1 MARAFPAAGYREVVR
16 FLLSRRWVLFALAV
30 AFLAWA
36 ATLLGQW
43 QFHRLQER
51 KHDNRVIARNLAAA
65 PVPIEEVLSRQ
76 QAPRPD
82 DEWRRVTAHGTW
94 DDQHTI
100 VLKYQTRDM
109 GAGVDVVTPLV
120 TDTGTAVLVDRGWM
134 SSENSGSVRPKLPE
148 ATPGKVAIT
157 GWVRQDATGGA
168 TEVHDL
174 STRAISSRA
183 AADVVPHPLYRGFV
197 DLEEE
202 TPTPS
207 RRLEPVEL
215 PDDTSNGPHFF
226 YGLQWWFFGALAVVG
241 FCYLAWD
248 EWRRRREE
256 REERQRPRSRAS
268 EGPELPA
275 VDREHHTADER

>member
-1 MARAFPAAGYREVVR
+1 MR

-43 QFHRLQER
+43 QFHRLEER
-51 KHDNRVIARNLAAA
+51 KHDNRVVARNLSAA
-65 PVPIEEVLSRQ
+65 PVPVEEVMSGQRPP
-76 QAPRPD
+76 QAD

-94 DDQHTI
+94 DDRHTL

-120 TDTGTAVLVDRGWM
+120 TENGTAVLVDRGWM
-134 SSENSGSVRPKLPE
+134 PSKNSGASRPDLPE
-148 ATPGKVAIT
+148 TTPGKVTIT
-157 GWVRQDATGGA
+157 GWVRRDASGKA

-174 STRAISSRA
+174 STRAISSEQIA
-183 AADVVPHPLYRGFV
+183 QVLPYPLYRGFV

-202 TPTPS
+202 TPAPAE
-207 RRLEPVEL
+207 RLEPVEL

-226 YGLQWWFFGALAVVG
+226 YGLQWWFFGALAVFG

-248 EWRRRREE
+248 EWRQ
-256 REERQRPRSRAS
+256 RQKARGAANEGAGS
-268 EGPELPA
+268 EGPKLPT
-275 VDREHHTADER
+275 VDREHHPADER